1 MTRCSTLLFI
11 LLLPALLIGAS
22 IPSFTTNVNIDGI
35 RFRLPSNAAKQ
46 ADEALETFRYW
57 RQIPGQPKEELECY
71 QPDQLWRI
79 EQHKGLWEDKD
90 ENSYELVKP
99 FSRKKVV
106 DISSTGR
113 QHATREE
120 YDQVYK
126 DSVLERSDLVGWILD
141 WTGEEASKPSKLKGS
156 GSVLGGFFYT
166 TDTYA
171 ILILYF
177 RADRDQPYVLI
188 VKPNETEPE
197 RWKSTLS
204 RAMSGFSMNKGKSL
218 SSNSNEKVVK
228 GGWYSIEK
236 PPYRI
241 HTDLAQKNR
250 KSLNDLLNEIQVIRK
265 EYTKLF
271 PEPYGTEIPTSVIR
285 IFSDPDDYREYV
297 GPDHQWSSGL
307 FSTTHR
313 ELLVRADDE
322 DKGKERKDEIREIA
336 FHEGWHQYFFLI
348 TPAGSGVPIWFNE
361 GFATYF
367 ETFRV
372 SNKVARPRKSRRASQ
387 ALALTHMQTVEG
399 LKTFMRCTNEDF
411 YGPNR
416 LDYYAMAWAI
426 TATIINS
433 KDPLLKGTLQAY
445 YKELLNG
452 LSPEEAREK
461 IFTDEVLE
469 ALSDALPKYLK
480 RASK

>member
-1 MTRCSTLLFI
+1 MSRRALLLSL
-11 LLLPALLIGAS
+11 LLLPLLLMGSS
-22 IPSFTTNVNIDGI
+22 IPNLSSATDAEGI
-35 RFRLPSNAAKQ
+35 RIRLPANAAKQ

-57 RQIPGQPKEELECY
+57 RQMPGQPKEELECY
-71 QPDQLWRI
+71 NPDQLWRI

-90 ENSYELVKP
+90 GNTYELVKP

-113 QHATREE
+113 EHATREE
-120 YDQVYK
+120 YDQVYEAAT
-126 DSVLERSDLVGWILD
+126 VERSDLAGWIED
-141 WTGEEASKPSKLKGS
+141 WTEETSSSPDKLKGA
-156 GSVLGGFFYT
+156 GAVLGGFFCS

-171 ILILYF
+171 ILIFYF
-177 RADRDQPYVLI
+177 RADRDQPYMLI
-188 VKPNETEPE
+188 VKPSETDPAK
-197 RWKSTLS
+197 WKSTLS
-204 RAMSGFSMNKGKSL
+204 RAMSSFAINRGRSL
-218 SSNSNEKVVK
+218 GSNEKVAK

-241 HTDLAQKNR
+241 HTNLAQKNR
-250 KSLNDLLNEIQVIRK
+250 KSLNDLLNEIQLVRK

-271 PEPYGTEIPTSVIR
+271 PEPYGTDIPTSVIR
-285 IFSDPDDYREYV
+285 IFSDPEEYREYV

-372 SNKVARPRKSRRASQ
+372 SNRTARPRKSKRASQ

-399 LKTFMRCTNEDF
+399 LKTFMSCTTDDF

-426 TATIINS
+426 TATIVNS

-445 YKELLNG
+445 YKELIAT
-452 LSPEEAREK
+452 SPEAAREK
-461 IFTDEVLE
+461 IFTDEVLT
-469 ALSDALPKYLK
+469 ALSEELPKFLK
-480 RASK
+480 KAAR

>member
-1 MTRCSTLLFI
+1 MSRCSMLLFI
-11 LLLPALLIGAS
+11 LLFPVLLVGAS
-22 IPSFTTNVNIDGI
+22 IPNFTTNVDAEGV

-57 RQIPGQPKEELECY
+57 RQMPGQPKEELECY
-71 QPDQLWRI
+71 NPDQLWRI

-90 ENSYELVKP
+90 GNSYEFVKP
-99 FSRKKVV
+99 FSRKHVV
-106 DISSTGR
+106 DISNTGR
-113 QHATREE
+113 EHATREE
-120 YDQVYK
+120 YDQVYENQ
-126 DSVLERSDLVGWILD
+126 SLERNELVGWIAD
-141 WTGEEASKPSKLKGS
+141 WTGEEASSPTKLKGA
-156 GSVLGGFFYT
+156 GAVLGGFFCT

-177 RADRDQPYVLI
+177 RADRNQPYMLI
-188 VKPNETEPE
+188 VKPNETEPAK
-197 RWKSTLS
+197 WKSTLS
-204 RAMSGFSMNKGKSL
+204 RAMSGFSLNKN
-218 SSNSNEKVVK
+218 NSFAGNEKIVK

-250 KSLNDLLNEIQVIRK
+250 KSLNDLLNEIQLIRK

-271 PEPYGTEIPTSVIR
+271 PEPYGTDIPTSVIR
-285 IFSDPDDYREYV
+285 IFSNPDDYREYV

-372 SNKVARPRKSRRASQ
+372 SNKVARPRKSKRASQ
-387 ALALTHMQTVEG
+387 ALALTHMHTVEG
-399 LKTFMRCTNEDF
+399 LKTFMSCTTEDF
-411 YGPNR
+411 YGPKR

-426 TATIINS
+426 TATIVSS

-445 YKELLNG
+445 YKELIAT
-452 LSPEEAREK
+452 SPEAAREK
-461 IFTDEVLE
+461 IFTDEVLT
-469 ALSDALPKYLK
+469 ALSEALPKFLK
-480 RASK
+480 KAAK